1 MGIEGQGVSQG
12 GIDFLFFSFEVTGTM
27 CSDGD
32 GDGDG
37 GGSLIVQRSTLPT

>member
-27 CSDGD
+27 CSDGH
-32 GDGDG
+32 GDG